1 MNKIGYSYSDCSIVP
16 AIISKISSRSQC
28 NPYDENNMLPIFGS
42 TMDCVA
48 NVNNQD
54 VWIENKITP
63 ILPRTTVSIEER
75 LKQCLENGKWIAV
88 SLKEFEKHFIE
99 EAKNIKSCSTY
110 RVCIDIAN
118 GHMEYLYNTIDKAKE
133 LAKFYSYSLIIMAG
147 NIANPKTCEY
157 ILRWHNIDYIRLSIG
172 TGNCCITSSNTGIHY
187 PIASLIKECCKI
199 KKQYNKDVKIVAD
212 GGIRN
217 YSDVV
222 KALALG
228 ADYVMIGSLFGSMK
242 ESAAENVYDDFGR
255 IKEKKIYGMSTK
267 IAQSKINPE
276 NLKTSEG
283 ICRTVK
289 SEYNISQW
297 VENMTAYL
305 KSAMSYCNAKTLA
318 EFIGVPE
325 IIINSYGTMF
335 SVNK

>member
-1 MNKIGYSYSDCSIVP
+1 
-16 AIISKISSRSQC
+16 
-28 NPYDENNMLPIFGS
+28 
-42 TMDCVA
+42 
-48 NVNNQD
+48 
-54 VWIENKITP
+54 
-63 ILPRTTVSIEER
+63 
-75 LKQCLENGKWIAV
+75 
-88 SLKEFEKHFIE
+88 
-99 EAKNIKSCSTY
+99 
-110 RVCIDIAN
+110 
-118 GHMEYLYNTIDKAKE
+118 
-133 LAKFYSYSLIIMAG
+133 MAG

-157 ILRWHNIDYIRLSIG
+157 ILRWHNVDYIRLSIG

-242 ESAAENVYDDFGR
+242 ESAAENVYDDSGK

-267 IAQSKINPE
+267 IAQYKINPE

-289 SEYNISQW
+289 SEYSISQW

-305 KSAMSYCNAKTLA
+305 KSAMSYCNAKTLT